1 MTLYPIR
8 PGLVLAVMSRSTTN
22 GDSLD
27 VAPARTR
34 GRPRRPGFHGFQP
47 LPAAVFAVAASTALL
62 VMAGPALGLVAQDAN
77 AGVDEL
83 SIWAA
88 VVLGLVEGLTE
99 YLPVSSTG
107 HLLVTTEILGLAETE
122 EAENALDTYAIC
134 IQAGAIVAVF
144 VLYWERI
151 RQMLDGLLGRSEEG
165 RRVLIGV
172 IVAFIPTAIIGLAL
186 VGFVRDRLFGVGP
199 IAGAWLVGG
208 FAILALT
215 RSGLM
220 DRDGIELSELTVRH
234 AAIIGVAQALAMWPG
249 TSRSLITIVA
259 AVLVGLS
266 LRAAVEFSFLLGL
279 ATLSAATLATGATDG
294 GQLIDLYGLATPAI
308 GMVVAFVAALASI
321 KWMVSWLQERSFD
334 VFGYYRIAIGAVA
347 IVAIAAGWL

>member
-1 MTLYPIR
+1 MMAGAVV
-8 PGLVLAVMSRSTTN
+8 GLATAALLA
-22 GDSLD
+22 D
-27 VAPARTR
+27 P
-34 GRPRRPGFHGFQP
+34 
-47 LPAAVFAVAASTALL
+47 AVALI
-62 VMAGPALGLVAQDAN
+62 AQDSGE
-77 AGVDEL
+77 GVDEL

-88 VVLGLVEGLTE
+88 VILGLVEGLTE

-107 HLLVTTEILGLAETE
+107 HLLVTNEILGLAETE
-122 EAENALDTYAIC
+122 EAEQALDTYAIC

-186 VGFVRDRLFGVGP
+186 VDYVRERLFGVGP
-199 IAGAWLVGG
+199 IAAAWLLGG
-208 FAILALT
+208 IGILVLT

-220 DRDGIELSELTVRH
+220 DRGGLELSELTVKH
-234 AAIIGVAQALAMWPG
+234 AAIIGVAQAIAMWPG

-259 AVLVGLS
+259 AVLVGMS

-279 ATLSAATLATGATDG
+279 ATLGAATLATGFTDG
-294 GQLIDLYGLATPAI
+294 AQLVDLYGYTTPAI

-334 VFGYYRIAIGAVA
+334 VFGYYRVVIGVLAFA
-347 IVAIAAGWL
+347 AIALGWL

>member
-1 MTLYPIR
+1 MSRLTTAPPKLLL
-8 PGLVLAVMSRSTTN
+8 GLAAALTGLAVLI
-22 GDSLD
+22 D
-27 VAPARTR
+27 PAI
-34 GRPRRPGFHGFQP
+34 
-47 LPAAVFAVAASTALL
+47 AV
-62 VMAGPALGLVAQDAN
+62 VAQESA
-77 AGVDEL
+77 AEGVDEL

-88 VVLGLVEGLTE
+88 IILGLVEGLTE

-107 HLLVTTEILGLAETE
+107 HLLVTNEILGLAQTE
-122 EAENALDTYAIC
+122 EAEQALDTYAIC

-186 VGFVRDRLFGVGP
+186 VDYVRDRLFGVGP
-199 IAGAWLVGG
+199 IATAWLIGG
-208 FAILALT
+208 IGILILT
-215 RSGLM
+215 RTGLM
-220 DRDGIELSELTVRH
+220 DRGGIELSELTTRH
-234 AAIIGVAQALAMWPG
+234 ALIIGVAQAIAMWPG

-279 ATLSAATLATGATDG
+279 ATLGAATVATGFTDG
-294 GQLIDLYGLATPAI
+294 SQLVDLYGYATPAI
-308 GMVVAFVAALASI
+308 GMVVAFLAALASI

-334 VFGYYRIAIGAVA
+334 VFGYYRVVIGILAFGAMAV
-347 IVAIAAGWL
+347 GWL